1 MKITVATQNA
11 HKIIEIDGIT
21 KDFGIELESMAG
33 AGLADLDIEET
44 GTTFEENSFIKA
56 SEVMKR
62 TGRPAIADD
71 TGLCVDAL
79 DGAPGLYSARFAG
92 EHGNDKDNRAKLL
105 ELMKDVPP
113 EKRTAR
119 FITVITLLYPDG
131 KQLVAK
137 GVCPGFIATEERGE
151 RGFGYDSL
159 FIPEGYETT
168 FAEMPIEFKNSLSHR
183 ARALEKL
190 KELLGE

>member
-21 KDFGIELESMAG
+21 KDFGIELESMAD

>member
-1 MKITVATQNA
+1 MKIILASNNKDKLREIRELLKNTF
-11 HKIIEIDGIT
+11 IEVISQSEAGC
-21 KDFGIELESMAG
+21 DFEA
-33 AGLADLDIEET
+33 EEN
-44 GTTFEENSFIKA
+44 GDTFEENARIKA
-56 SEVMKR
+56 IAAMEA
-62 TGRPAIADD
+62 TGLPAVADD
-71 TGLCVDAL
+71 SGLVIDAL

-137 GVCPGFIATEERGE
+137 GVCSGFIATEERGE

-168 FAEMPIEFKNSLSHR
+168 FAEMPI
-183 ARALEKL
+183 
-190 KELLGE
+190 